1 MARRLIAKYVE
12 TLLFNE
18 IQYKTKDYRLFL
30 LLKLNNVRNTNI

>member
-18 IQYKTKDYRLFL
+18 IQYKTKDYPLFL